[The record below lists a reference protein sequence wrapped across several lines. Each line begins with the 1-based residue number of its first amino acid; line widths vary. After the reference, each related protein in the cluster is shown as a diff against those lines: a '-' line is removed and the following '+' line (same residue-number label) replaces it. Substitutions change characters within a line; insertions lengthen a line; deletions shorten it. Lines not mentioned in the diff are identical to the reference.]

1 MQRGK
6 PVALPRGEDE
16 PQGES
21 MGLRVKDEGG
31 SERRPV
37 MGRIGVEPMAR
48 LLHAKAGPLP
58 SGVGGREPSANRR
71 SKQSRTVGEVA
82 TTSAGAA
89 CTTEVNSVAGPV
101 AITLRL
107 TPRPMGQ
114 PRSGR
119 KRCLMLELYALK
131 GARAVLRGGG
141 AGNSTSLYVR
151 FQPVRH
157 TGTSVVRR
165 AGNLLRRRPLG

>member
-1 MQRGK
+1 
-6 PVALPRGEDE
+6 
-16 PQGES
+16 
-21 MGLRVKDEGG
+21 
-31 SERRPV
+31 
-37 MGRIGVEPMAR
+37 MAR

-119 KRCLMLELYALK
+119 KRCLMLELYASKECAAERGVESLTQSG
-131 GARAVLRGGG
+131 GARRNAPG
-141 AGNSTSLYVR
+141 SSD
-151 FQPVRH
+151 
-157 TGTSVVRR
+157 
-165 AGNLLRRRPLG
+165 

>member
-1 MQRGK
+1 
-6 PVALPRGEDE
+6 
-16 PQGES
+16 
-21 MGLRVKDEGG
+21 
-31 SERRPV
+31 
-37 MGRIGVEPMAR
+37 MAR

-101 AITLRL
+101 AVTLRL

-114 PRSGR
+114 PR
-119 KRCLMLELYALK
+119 
-131 GARAVLRGGG
+131 
-141 AGNSTSLYVR
+141 
-151 FQPVRH
+151 PVR
-157 TGTSVVRR
+157 GVVGQRSCAR
-165 AGNLLRRRPLG
+165 SYLAGALFNA

>member
-1 MQRGK
+1 
-6 PVALPRGEDE
+6 
-16 PQGES
+16 
-21 MGLRVKDEGG
+21 
-31 SERRPV
+31 
-37 MGRIGVEPMAR
+37 MAR

-119 KRCLMLELYALK
+119 KRCLMLELYASKGCAAERGVESLTQSG
-131 GARAVLRGGG
+131 GARRVAPG
-141 AGNSTSLYVR
+141 SSD
-151 FQPVRH
+151 
-157 TGTSVVRR
+157 
-165 AGNLLRRRPLG
+165 

>member
-1 MQRGK
+1 
-6 PVALPRGEDE
+6 
-16 PQGES
+16 
-21 MGLRVKDEGG
+21 
-31 SERRPV
+31 
-37 MGRIGVEPMAR
+37 MAR

-101 AITLRL
+101 AVTLRL

-119 KRCLMLELYALK
+119 KRCLMLELHASK
-131 GARAVLRGGG
+131 WRPCSSEGG
-141 AGNSTSLYVR
+141 ATRCYGWTCYDRYL
-151 FQPVRH
+151 
-157 TGTSVVRR
+157 GT
-165 AGNLLRRRPLG
+165 